1 MSTLR
6 QAMKELLAEQPRSSL
21 ELSQLLSQS
30 EKEVLDHLSHL
41 ARAPGPGRRF
51 QIIPAVCKNCGF
63 VFRKRDRLTR
73 PSRCPLCQHQSI
85 SRPRFALVE
94 EVNVGEGQGVFRSLL
109 PSPHT
114 PYQPCTGIGGGGLG
128 EGVRAFSP

>member
-1 MSTLR
+1 MSTTR
-6 QAMKELLAEQPRSSL
+6 QIMRELLAEQPRSSL

-30 EKEVLDHLSHL
+30 EKEVLGHLAHL

-51 QIIPAVCKNCGF
+51 HLIPAVCKHCGF

-94 EVNVGEGQGVFRSLL
+94 R
-109 PSPHT
+109 
-114 PYQPCTGIGGGGLG
+114 
-128 EGVRAFSP
+128 

>member
-1 MSTLR
+1 MSTVR

-30 EKEVLDHLSHL
+30 EKEVLDHLAHL

-51 QIIPAVCKNCGF
+51 HLIPAVCKNCGF
-63 VFRKRDRLTR
+63 VFKKRGRLTR
-73 PSRCPLCQHQSI
+73 PSRCPLCQHQFI

-94 EVNVGEGQGVFRSLL
+94 K
-109 PSPHT
+109 
-114 PYQPCTGIGGGGLG
+114 
-128 EGVRAFSP
+128 

>member
-1 MSTLR
+1 MSTPR

-30 EKEVLDHLSHL
+30 EKEVLDHLAHL
-41 ARAPGPGRRF
+41 ARAPGPGMHFR
-51 QIIPAVCKNCGF
+51 IIPSVCKNCGF

-85 SRPRFALVE
+85 SRPRFALV
-94 EVNVGEGQGVFRSLL
+94 
-109 PSPHT
+109 
-114 PYQPCTGIGGGGLG
+114 
-128 EGVRAFSP
+128 AK